1 MMCLILV
8 REFREKLTIDSSLE
22 RLVSFAKQKTRDRAV
37 QEEEILLTNLEGL
50 RG

>member
-8 REFREKLTIDSSLE
+8 REFREKVTIDLSLE
-22 RLVSFAKQKTRDRAV
+22 RLVSFVKQKTRDRAV
-37 QEEEILLTNLEGL
+37 QEEKIFLTNLEGP